1 MWIVDS
7 ASLLG
12 SIGNDI
18 QTGENFDGSLDLIKV
33 VNTSEYLWLYRQTYS
48 NAFEVSSGKNNFL
61 VETTCIR
68 RIKTGLSKEEYNFTE
83 IDIMELTN
91 IGGNYT
97 GRFIYENNTKTYF
110 TKSPTSMTVFQEGAK
125 DPDYVT
131 VLEYTDP
138 DTYYCSVFTVYFL
151 ENKITDDFDKCE
163 MYIRNSHL
171 LMGPTQGCFQNT
183 TRQTRRLTGL
193 HSGSECSGL
202 VNPVNAG
209 SPPGRDWDG
218 WNQVQNEADRT
229 LRGPPQDAKMTT
241 TTNR

>member
-1 MWIVDS
+1 MLVKRAHS
-7 ASLLG
+7 RGLLLLVLHNLFLG
-12 SIGNDI
+12 SIGNNI

-33 VNTSEYLWLYRQTYS
+33 VNTSEYLWLYCQTYS

-171 LMGPTQGCFQNT
+171 LMGPTQGCKEFFEKKC
-183 TRQTRRLTGL
+183 TGRWYKPYDT
-193 HSGSECSGL
+193 HCINKG
-202 VNPVNAG
+202 
-209 SPPGRDWDG
+209 
-218 WNQVQNEADRT
+218 NENIF
-229 LRGPPQDAKMTT
+229 LK
-241 TTNR
+241 